1 MIHSRISM
9 VPVLIP
15 VHSLVDMDGERV
27 DVAIS
32 QRCCA
37 CRSQEGKHSVRR
49 AFLIRMFSK
58 IDDRKNRMQTKTE
71 MCPSRERC
79 TGLARTCWNSFFG
92 SRQKTRLVCLSGC
105 HDRVYAFYAQ
115 LCVLYVVVSLESFQ
129 QPLESRAQKNPTNSD
144 RRLQKGH
151 TNHDHHSLIFFP
163 TSVPETVPLP
173 PRATVAEKPRRCIT
187 L

>member
-1 MIHSRISM
+1 MTEKIECKRK
-9 VPVLIP
+9 
-15 VHSLVDMDGERV
+15 
-27 DVAIS
+27 
-32 QRCCA
+32 QRCVLHA
-37 CRSQEGKHSVRR
+37 NAVLDWLGPAGTPFSGAGKKLVLS
-49 AFLIRMFSK
+49 
-58 IDDRKNRMQTKTE
+58 
-71 MCPSRERC
+71 
-79 TGLARTCWNSFFG
+79 
-92 SRQKTRLVCLSGC
+92 VCLGITSHG
-105 HDRVYAFYAQ
+105 HRVYAFYAQ